1 MKHLKRAFT
10 IVELVIVMAIIAILA
25 AVIIPSLANGANNAK
40 QDIID
45 IYNGQTVKMIDNDT
59 GEILYEGKE
68 QTTIDGYSLV
78 NVEVKDGIVIMYMSN
93 ELKKGD
99 KKTDSQ
105 KVINIIE
112 VNYENK
118 NFI

>member
-1 MKHLKRAFT
+1 MKKGFT
-10 IVELVIVMAIIAILA
+10 IVELVIVIAIIAILA
-25 AVIIPSLANGANNAK
+25 AVLIPSIVNGANNAK

-68 QTTIDGYSLV
+68 TSEIDGYSLV
-78 NVEVKDGIVIMYMSN
+78 NVEVKDGVVIMYMSK
-93 ELKKGD
+93 ELKKRD

-105 KVINIIE
+105 MAINIIE

>member
-1 MKHLKRAFT
+1 MKKGFT
-10 IVELVIVMAIIAILA
+10 ILELVIVIAIISILA
-25 AVIIPSLANGANNAK
+25 AVLIPSLANGANNAK

-59 GEILYEGKE
+59 GEILYEGKGTSE
-68 QTTIDGYSLV
+68 IDGYSLV
-78 NVEVKDGIVIMYMSN
+78 NVEVKDGVVIMYMSN
-93 ELKKGD
+93 ELKSRD
-99 KKTDSQ
+99 KKMDSQ
-105 KVINIIE
+105 MGINIIE

>member
-1 MKHLKRAFT
+1 MKKAFT

-25 AVIIPSLANGANNAK
+25 AVLIPSIVNGANNAK

-45 IYNGQTVKMIDNDT
+45 IYNGQAVKMIDNDT
-59 GEILYEGKE
+59 GEILYEGKGTSE
-68 QTTIDGYSLV
+68 IDGYSLV
-78 NVEVKDGIVIMYMSN
+78 NVEVKDGVVIMYMSN
-93 ELKKGD
+93 ELKMRD
-99 KKTDSQ
+99 KKMDSQ
-105 KVINIIE
+105 MVINIIE

>member
-1 MKHLKRAFT
+1 MKKAFT

-25 AVIIPSLANGANNAK
+25 AVLIPSIINGADNAK
-40 QDIID
+40 QEIID

-78 NVEVKDGIVIMYMSN
+78 NVEVKEGVVIMYMSN
-93 ELKKGD
+93 ELKMRD
-99 KKTDSQ
+99 KKMDSQ
-105 KVINIIE
+105 MVINIIE

>member
-1 MKHLKRAFT
+1 MKKAFT

-25 AVIIPSLANGANNAK
+25 AVLIPSIVNGANNAK

-68 QTTIDGYSLV
+68 TSEIDGYSLV
-78 NVEVKDGIVIMYMSN
+78 NVEVKDGVVIMYMSK
-93 ELKKGD
+93 ELKKRD

-105 KVINIIE
+105 MAINIIE

>member
-1 MKHLKRAFT
+1 MKRAFT

-25 AVIIPSLANGANNAK
+25 AVLIPSIVNGANNAK

-78 NVEVKDGIVIMYMSN
+78 NVEVKDGVVIMYMSN
-93 ELKKGD
+93 ELKMRD
-99 KKTDSQ
+99 KKMDSQ
-105 KVINIIE
+105 MVINIIE

>member
-1 MKHLKRAFT
+1 MKRAFT
-10 IVELVIVMAIIAILA
+10 IVELVIVMAIISILA
-25 AVIIPSLANGANNAK
+25 AVLIPSIVNGADNAK

-78 NVEVKDGIVIMYMSN
+78 NVEVKDGVVIMYMSN
-93 ELKKGD
+93 ELKMRD
-99 KKTDSQ
+99 KKMDSQ
-105 KVINIIE
+105 MVINIIE

>member
-1 MKHLKRAFT
+1 MKHLKKGFT
-10 IVELVIVMAIIAILA
+10 IIELVIVMAIIAILA
-25 AVIIPSLANGANNAK
+25 AVLIPSIINGADNAK

-78 NVEVKDGIVIMYMSN
+78 NVEVKDGVVIMYMAN
-93 ELKKGD
+93 ELKKEG
-99 KKTDSQ
+99 
-105 KVINIIE
+105 
-112 VNYENK
+112 
-118 NFI
+118 